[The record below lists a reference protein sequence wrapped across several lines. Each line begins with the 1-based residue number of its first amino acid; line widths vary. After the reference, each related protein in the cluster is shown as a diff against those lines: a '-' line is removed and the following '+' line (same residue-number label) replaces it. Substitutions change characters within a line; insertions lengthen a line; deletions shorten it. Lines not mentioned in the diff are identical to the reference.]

1 MVLFKQKYRK
11 KVVRL
16 LKYSKLKTQIALLV
30 VIVFPYDCFR
40 REYFDD
46 VNTITKTS
54 KKVKK

>member
-1 MVLFKQKYRK
+1 MELFKRRYRK

-16 LKYSKLKTQIALLV
+16 LKYSKLETKIALLA